1 MTTEKRSG
9 QGKALSIVRI
19 LLAAALVTWVASRVS
34 FRDRAERRDGAGAL
48 LETREG
54 QVEGS
59 WNAPVVP
66 FRDPWGTVE
75 ALASAEGWHI
85 RPGIGTLFGNLGV
98 GLYSAGVALFFLTPL
113 LTVVRW
119 RMLLRAS
126 GIDPGFGEACRLTW
140 VGLFFNLVVPGLT
153 GGDVVKAILVARSTE
168 RREAAVVSVFVDRVI
183 GILAL
188 AVLAGVVVA
197 PQRDRFAEI
206 ARGLTLFL
214 GALLA
219 ASLLLLSRRP
229 RRLLRIDRIVRSLP
243 FSGVIARVD
252 EAVLAYRDHP
262 RTLAAA
268 FALSIANHLGILVG
282 VVLIARALGD
292 PLPIRH
298 YLVLVPVI
306 TMLSSAPIAPAGWG
320 VGETLYGEFF
330 RRYGSAF
337 GSSFELGVA
346 LSLLYRL
353 AWMIVSLPG
362 GVFGLKRQRRV
373 EAG

>member
-19 LLAAALVTWVASRVS
+19 LLAAALVAWVASRVS

-54 QVEGS
+54 RAEGS

-66 FRDPWGTVE
+66 FRESGGTVE

-126 GIDPGFGEACRLTW
+126 RIDPGFGEACRLTW

-183 GILAL
+183 GIL
-188 AVLAGVVVA
+188 
-197 PQRDRFAEI
+197 
-206 ARGLTLFL
+206 
-214 GALLA
+214 
-219 ASLLLLSRRP
+219 
-229 RRLLRIDRIVRSLP
+229 
-243 FSGVIARVD
+243 
-252 EAVLAYRDHP
+252 
-262 RTLAAA
+262 
-268 FALSIANHLGILVG
+268 VG

-330 RRYGSAF
+330 RRYGSPL